1 MATTKLFPEERYRKI
16 LQELESSGRIS
27 VEDLSKAFG
36 ISQVT
41 IRSDLQYLASQKLL
55 VRTHGGAIS
64 APRLDDEPPF
74 DSRIDLHTPEKER
87 IGRAAAA
94 LVNDGDVIGLDAST
108 TALAIATHL
117 ANKQD
122 LTIVTNGLALANRML
137 MVPGITLYLVG
148 GFLRRDALSLIGHL
162 GEDFLAGLNMQT
174 FFVSA
179 HGLSVQEGLTEMS
192 AQEAA
197 VKESFIRHARMTI
210 AVLDS
215 SKIGRVSL
223 HSFAPLENIQ
233 TIITNAD
240 APLEQL
246 DKMKTYGVEIIL
258 A

>member
-55 VRTHGGAIS
+55 VRTHGGAIP
-64 APRLDDEPPF
+64 APRSDDEPPF

-94 LVNDGDVIGLDAST
+94 LV
-108 TALAIATHL
+108 IATHL

-210 AVLDS
+210 AALDS

>member
-1 MATTKLFPEERYRKI
+1 MTTKLFPEERYQKI

-36 ISQVT
+36 ISQVS
-41 IRSDLQYLASQKLL
+41 IRNDLQYLASRKLL
-55 VRTHGGAIS
+55 IRTHGGAIP
-64 APRLDDEPPF
+64 APRDNEEPPF
-74 DSRIDLHTPEKER
+74 DSRMDQHTPEKER

-108 TALAIATHL
+108 TALAIA
-117 ANKQD
+117 ANLTNKKD
-122 LTIVTNGLALANRML
+122 LTIVTNGLALANRMV
-137 MVPGITLYLVG
+137 MIPGITLCLVG
-148 GFLRRDALSLIGHL
+148 GFLRRDALSLVGHPRQ
-162 GEDFLAGLNMQT
+162 DFLAGLNMQI

-179 HGLSVQEGLTEMS
+179 HGLALQEGLTEMS

-197 VKESFIRHARMTI
+197 VKASFIQYARRTI

-223 HSFAPLENIQ
+223 HTFAPLEAIQ

-240 APLEQL
+240 APKDQIYQ
-246 DKMKTYGVEIIL
+246 MKVNGRQIIL
-258 A
+258 V